1 MSDRVSNDMR
11 GEARDELE
19 AVLPASSADTDRLRG
34 ELARRA
40 AAEGLLDVA
49 YREVGSPIGVLLLAA
64 TPRGLV
70 YTGFESED
78 RDGVLAVLADK
89 LGPRVARSEDDPV
102 LAVAAEHLHDYLVGR
117 RRTFDV
123 PVDTALATGFR
134 GEVQQHLASLDY
146 GRTATYKELATQ
158 LGRPGAVRAVGTA
171 CATNPLP
178 LIWPCHRVLR
188 TDGGL
193 GGYRGGTET
202 KARLLAMES
211 AA

>member
-1 MSDRVSNDMR
+1 MSGRVSNDMR
-11 GEARDELE
+11 GEARDALE

-102 LAVAAEHLHDYLVGR
+102 LAVAAEQLHD
-117 RRTFDV
+117 
-123 PVDTALATGFR
+123 
-134 GEVQQHLASLDY
+134 HLAGLDY

>member
-1 MSDRVSNDMR
+1 HSF
-11 GEARDELE
+11 ARQQ
-19 AVLPASSADTDRLRG
+19 
-34 ELARRA
+34 
-40 AAEGLLDVA
+40 
-49 YREVGSPIGVLLLAA
+49 
-64 TPRGLV
+64 PRPPPFP
-70 YTGFESED
+70 YTTLF
-78 RDGVLAVLADK
+78 
-89 LGPRVARSEDDPV
+89 RSQ
-102 LAVAAEHLHDYLVGR
+102 LHDYLVGR

-193 GGYRGGTET
+193 GGERGGPEPQD
-202 KARLLAMES
+202 RLLAMES
-211 AA
+211 AACRRGRSARWWGSGRSRWSRRVRTSSSSSSAPSPAADTGSRRRRGSSWGSRCGWWR